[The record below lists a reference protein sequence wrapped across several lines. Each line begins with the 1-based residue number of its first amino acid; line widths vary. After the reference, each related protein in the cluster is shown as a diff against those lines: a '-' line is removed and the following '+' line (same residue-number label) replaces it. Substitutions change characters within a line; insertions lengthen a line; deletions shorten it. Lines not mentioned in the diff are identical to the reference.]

1 MVQAVPYW
9 TTFFAFELTVLIGWI
24 GMVLRGR
31 FKITKIW
38 VLAAPLVVAGIG
50 FLLEIIIPWHFNG
63 FCSGFESL
71 GWMIMFLGGRQMVK
85 KDLLRL
91 K

>member
-1 MVQAVPYW
+1 MVESFTKGAEESNHKV
-9 TTFFAFELTVLIGWI
+9 I
-24 GMVLRGR
+24 R
-31 FKITKIW
+31 FDISKIW

-71 GWMIMFLGGRQMVK
+71 GWMIMFLGGRQMIK
-85 KDLLRL
+85 KDLL